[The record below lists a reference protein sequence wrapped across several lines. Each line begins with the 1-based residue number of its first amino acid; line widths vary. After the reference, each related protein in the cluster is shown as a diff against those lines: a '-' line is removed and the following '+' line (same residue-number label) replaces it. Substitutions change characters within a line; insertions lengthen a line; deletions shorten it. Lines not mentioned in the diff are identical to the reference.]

1 MTGCVDE
8 GALEFMWVSCGG
20 TTDKQRWELLL
31 NVTGPDLQLLCPEL
45 RYKMSLCVLYDHPGV
60 GSVWGRRGDNHRLCW
75 ACRHSSYPHRQCCY
89 RCLAGEIHSSS
100 YISLCK
106 VYIHM
111 SDIVSFHK
119 VSPWL
124 QRLMMPNKTMQSKYF
139 IISSLLCICVLCSKW
154 HHVLTSVRPNS
165 ILQQDEAVNTGGNG
179 LCVKSKHK
187 QTRELMKKCPLGSF
201 VLKRKQESWCIALF
215 WHSLSSG

>member
-20 TTDKQRWELLL
+20 TSDKRSWEPLL
-31 NVTGPDLQLLCPEL
+31 NITGPDLQLLCPEL

-60 GSVWGRRGDNHRLCW
+60 GSVWGRRGDNHGLCW
-75 ACRHSSYPHRQCCY
+75 ACRHSSYPHRQRCY

-111 SDIVSFHK
+111 SDIFSFHK

-139 IISSLLCICVLCSKW
+139 ILSTNCCRINGFTFSVLYLCALSKVTSCANICTSKQ
-154 HHVLTSVRPNS
+154 H
-165 ILQQDEAVNTGGNG
+165 IATGWGCQHRRKWSG
-179 LCVKSKHK
+179 RQVK
-187 QTRELMKKCPLGSF
+187 T
-201 VLKRKQESWCIALF
+201 
-215 WHSLSSG
+215 